1 MRKGKTL
8 LRRAGVLVATTL
20 VGVCGLCSLSMAQG
34 QCEMSGEQRA
44 DLIEIGTM
52 ARFGTLQLPK
62 VVFLHD
68 AHTAAVI
75 AEGKD
80 CSACHD
86 STNGVMSY
94 KFKRLEDKSAKA
106 VQDIYHEGCISC
118 HNDVAAQGKKTGPQ
132 DGECR
137 SCHVEHPAIESVRSD
152 VSFSKEQ
159 HYAHVSAKAIAPA
172 AGAKDN
178 CATCHTMVDGN
189 AGQLVWFKGD
199 ADIKTANHTGC
210 ISCHQDVV
218 AKDAKATTGP
228 VNCAGCHTPVVKAPV
243 GIEDTPRLM
252 NGQTDTMLIMPRPA
266 ADKPQNLKGTFP
278 PVPFDH
284 KLHEANTATC
294 DACHSPSFMD
304 GANGDQFKPQAP
316 LKSMDLCIDCHAV
329 KTQKSECAGCHGLM
343 PVMQFQDTNCYACHM
358 DVPSYTVEEAQ
369 SGSLLSE
376 SKEALA
382 TLSAE
387 MLEDRGA
394 PAGTFDLND
403 IPEMVSIGSI
413 ANEYEPSEFQH
424 RKIVASMF
432 KATEGSA
439 LAMRFH
445 TEKGTF
451 CQGCHHYSP
460 ASLNPPKCGS
470 CHGEEPRGDRPALKA
485 AFHLQCM
492 GCHDR
497 MNVTKPANTD
507 CAGCHKPA
515 N

>member
-1 MRKGKTL
+1 M
-8 LRRAGVLVATTL
+8 LVATAL
-20 VGVCGLCSLSMAQG
+20 VGVCGLCSLSMAQ
-34 QCEMSGEQRA
+34 CELSGEQRA

-52 ARFGTLQLPK
+52 AHFGTLQLPK

-80 CSACHD
+80 CSTCHD
-86 STNGVMSY
+86 SANGVMSY

-106 VQDIYHEGCISC
+106 VQDIYHENCISC

-137 SCHVEHPAIESVRSD
+137 SCHVENLSIESVRSD
-152 VSFSKEQ
+152 VAFSKEQ

-189 AGQLVWFKGD
+189 AAQLVWFKD
-199 ADIKTANHTGC
+199 QADVQTANHTGC

-218 AKDAKATTGP
+218 AKNASATTGP
-228 VNCAGCHTPVVKAPV
+228 VTCAGCHAPAAQAPV
-243 GIEDTPRLM
+243 SLEEAPRLM
-252 NGQTDTMLIMPRPA
+252 NGQADTMLMLPHPA

-278 PVPFDH
+278 PVAFNH
-284 KLHEANTATC
+284 KLHEAATATC
-294 DACHSPSFMD
+294 DACHSPSFME

-316 LKSMDLCIDCHAV
+316 LKAMDLCINCHA
-329 KTQKSECAGCHGLM
+329 TQTKKAECAGCHAPM
-343 PVMQFQDTNCYACHM
+343 AQVKFENTNCESCHAA
-358 DVPSYTVEEAQ
+358 VPGYDLEEAQ
-369 SGSLLSE
+369 SGIFLQFDQ
-376 SKEALA
+376 A
-382 TLSAE
+382 TRSALSAE
-387 MLEDRGA
+387 MLEMRGA
-394 PAGTFDLND
+394 PAGTFNLND
-403 IPEMVSIGSI
+403 IPEVVSIGTI
-413 ANEYEPSEFQH
+413 ANEYMASEFQH
-424 RKIVASMF
+424 RKIVAAMY
-432 KATEGSA
+432 KATEGNA

-445 TEKGTF
+445 NEQGTF
-451 CQGCHHYSP
+451 CQGCHHNSP
-460 ASLNPPKCGS
+460 ASLNPPKCSG
-470 CHGEEPRGDRPALKA
+470 CHVEKAQDNRPSLKT

-492 GCHDR
+492 GCHES